1 MDYEELKKL
10 NIEFAEQTNEMTQEF
25 VGIFRKWMK
34 KNPSLTIVNSIHL
47 PLNILINLIDTAD
60 DLGSKALPELP
71 DVFKRFLMPFIILK
85 TSWGK
90 IPDKK
95 FIKEYERIYQSQ
107 FGEFFPEE
115 ELKELFKKWIERSP
129 ISESEKLTQ

>member
-1 MDYEELKKL
+1 
-10 NIEFAEQTNEMTQEF
+10 
-25 VGIFRKWMK
+25 
-34 KNPSLTIVNSIHL
+34 
-47 PLNILINLIDTAD
+47 
-60 DLGSKALPELP
+60 
-71 DVFKRFLMPFIILK
+71 MPFIILK